1 MCVLSSFPLN
11 HHQKQMCS
19 HNITKSKKRTLK
31 ICCQVLNTLSFNKLR
46 LKKQETLTTEGDWW
60 QKYELRKSQES
71 LLCLDSVRPLAP
83 GWLEQRWGGYTTTWP
98 QRQSVSL
105 GLMWGEPVSARTHFP
120 SCGHIS
126 KCSVSMALQIYY
138 LCWKEDGLI
147 EKKKIWESLSGQV
160 WPLVDKEWFTRW
172 GTWSNSFHTWW
183 SLGQGATK
191 VFMFYQCLAPYTN
204 LNLPNNNSIVLK

>member
-83 GWLEQRWGGYTTTWP
+83 GWLEQRWGGYSTTWP

-147 EKKKIWESLSGQV
+147 EKKKSEKVSPDKSDLWWTKNDLQDEELDQIQSIRDGLWGRGQPRFLCFISA
-160 WPLVDKEWFTRW
+160 WPHILILICPT
-172 GTWSNSFHTWW
+172 TT
-183 SLGQGATK
+183 
-191 VFMFYQCLAPYTN
+191 
-204 LNLPNNNSIVLK
+204 VLF